1 MNNAD
6 ILADIPAKLS
16 LAISAVGTEDA
27 GMPAIY
33 QWGLAVIK
41 CIQTWDNPVID
52 GFMRGISLFGTEAGY
67 LALLLLIFWCIDEK
81 KGAHLSVTLLFST
94 WINVFFKT
102 LFHQP
107 RPFQLDPSVGKS
119 FEPTYGIPSGH
130 AQTSF
135 VFWMVVASWVKPQT
149 KREALRHRLRALF
162 FALAILISLVMGVS
176 RLYLGVHFPTDLFA
190 GWFLGGVTLAC
201 YLCFEER
208 AANFLAKSGLRV
220 QFILSAAISFVILLT
235 GNTLLSGA
243 MLGMG
248 AGYALMLKFT
258 PFTAKL
264 KSGNGVKI
272 FLILLARYIIG
283 VAGAGVL
290 FLVFQR
296 FAPGQS
302 SAYHLLAYFC
312 LPVLLGL
319 WIYAG
324 APWVFIRLH
333 LAELAEGR
341 EKSTGE

>member
-6 ILADIPAKLS
+6 IPAALS
-16 LAISAVGTEDA
+16 LAISAAGAEDA
-27 GMPAIY
+27 GTPTVY

-41 CIQTWDNPVID
+41 RIQTWDNPVID
-52 GFMRGISLFGTEAGY
+52 GFMRGISLFGAEAGY

-81 KGAHLSVTLLFST
+81 KGVRLSVTLLFSA
-94 WINVFFKT
+94 WINAFFKT
-102 LFHQP
+102 LLHQP

-130 AQTSF
+130 AQMSF
-135 VFWMVVASWVKPQT
+135 VFWTIVASWVKPQT
-149 KREALRHRLRALF
+149 KRGAQGKALNYRLRALS
-162 FALAILISLVMGVS
+162 FALAILVSLVMGVS

-201 YLCFEER
+201 YLCFEEH

-220 QFILSAAISFVILLT
+220 QFIISAAISFVLLLT

-248 AGYALMLKFT
+248 AGYALMLKFA

-264 KSGNGVKI
+264 NRGNGMKI
-272 FLILLARYIIG
+272 FFILLARYITG
-283 VAGAGVL
+283 LAGVGAL
-290 FLVFQR
+290 FFVFQR
-296 FAPGQS
+296 FAPDKN

-312 LPVLLGL
+312 QPVLLGL

-333 LAELAEGR
+333 LAELAERG
-341 EKSTGE
+341 EESTGE